1 MRISIWQQFASNH
14 SNSFTVVG
22 EFESVE
28 AAQNAAEQ
36 LRQSLKPIIEWRM
49 ARAEEIWESF
59 EATPIEIEVGQ
70 QWGVEW
76 LNHHEWLESE
86 RSLNAIKTF
95 ENYVILGEGETW
107 AGQEPFDEILLKLGA
122 KVSAESGLG
131 NTSIMVNITCHFLN
145 SDAADKVLK
154 IIRDYLAAKKEFL
167 HKNPIPWIGYIRGEK
182 QPNIDELER
191 LDQIYSDREKAE
203 LRYFRENESLRNKMN
218 EHDFQSEEAIKYR
231 VQYSKLLEQMLERL
245 PALTDD
251 EKMLIVGARFSAGYM
266 GAKEILLNEQKL
278 EIVEA
283 YFGIGLQGIP
293 AFFAWL
299 KDNGCHTLHYTIVEK
314 LR

>member
-22 EFESVE
+22 EFESIE

-95 ENYVILGEGETW
+95 ENYVILGESETW
-107 AGQEPFDEILLKLGA
+107 AGQEPFDAILLKLGA
-122 KVSAESGLG
+122 KVSATSGLG
-131 NTSIMVNITCHFLN
+131 DTSIVVNITCHFLN
-145 SDAADKVLK
+145 SGVADKVHK
-154 IIRDYLAAKKEFL
+154 IIIGYLDAKKEFL
-167 HKNPIPWIGYIRGEK
+167 HRNPIPWIGYIRGEK
-182 QPNIDELER
+182 QPNIDKLER
-191 LDQIYSDREKAE
+191 LDRIYTEREQAK
-203 LRYFRENESLRNKMN
+203 LRHNREEYENRQQHGSN
-218 EHDFQSEEAIKYR
+218 SEERKNFVARYYEMMEK
-231 VQYSKLLEQMLERL
+231 L
-245 PALTDD
+245 PALTR
-251 EKMLIVGARFSAGYM
+251 EEEMLIVGARFSAGFM
-266 GAKEILLNEQKL
+266 GAKELQLNEQKL

-299 KDNGCHTLHYTIVEK
+299 KDNGCQTLDYTIVEK